1 VKSTLVQTYALTV
14 CFTTLMCFVVAFG
27 VAAYDALE
35 LAAPSFTSNN
45 GAWYSTTERYLRY
58 FPDKQ
63 SLPAA
68 EIEAA
73 RQLEMSINLEATGHA
88 AWQSLVFCCIV
99 LAIDAVV
106 FVLHWWIAGGFARA
120 SQPALVSVSP

>member
-1 VKSTLVQTYALTV
+1 
-14 CFTTLMCFVVAFG
+14 MCFVVTLG

-35 LAAPSFTSNN
+35 IAVPSLTSNN

-58 FPDKQ
+58 FPDKK
-63 SLPAA
+63 SPPAA

-73 RQLEMSINLEATGHA
+73 RQLELSITLEATGHA

-106 FVLHWWIAGGFARA
+106 FAIHWRIATSVAGTK
-120 SQPALVSVSP
+120 SVSPQVEPVLAQTGSKFAPG